1 LQKAVSSFIKLF
13 NRKED
18 NNQAN
23 AHLKTSW
30 QECMI
35 GGTWQTIDAASFIN
49 LSSAGDFIHRSS
61 WVKLERSF
69 TLPVRAALW
78 KSSNSVYIGVAVCML
93 WNNFEDPLIIPGR
106 ICSISVGERRIPPS
120 KLQIW
125 LHWCIYNN
133 FQHHQSIHLTS
144 RNLLNGCAFSALN
157 VSNAAS
163 TPATS
168 PCQITSWHIQ

>member
-1 LQKAVSSFIKLF
+1 MSSFIKLF

-120 KLQIW
+120 KLQNGYIDAFIIISNITKVFISHHVICLMDVLSLPW
-125 LHWCIYNN
+125 MSLMLHL
-133 FQHHQSIHLTS
+133 HL
-144 RNLLNGCAFSALN
+144 RLLLAK
-157 VSNAAS
+157 
-163 TPATS
+163 
-168 PCQITSWHIQ
+168 